1 MSIRE
6 AVPADVPA
14 MLAIYA
20 EYVTQTAVSFEYE
33 VPSEAEFTRRLTE
46 HTAVYPWLVW
56 EEDNRVLGYCY
67 AGRAFERA
75 AYAWNAEISCYL
87 AHEAQHRGIGRQL
100 YARAVH
106 IVGSFDRMEKELKNW
121 DEFGLLRIG
130 ATPTLASVLLPKT
143 LMTFEKRH
151 PKLRVR
157 CSVENGTHL
166 QEALADDRLDFAL
179 VEGEVAAEHLHAEPF
194 SEDRLILLLPPDD
207 PRRNAPALT
216 LRELAESPLLLR
228 EKGSMGRSFL
238 DRVFAAHDLPLEP
251 LMESISTHAII
262 QAVHAGLGISF
273 LPQRLIRHSVESGFV
288 ATRAVDDE
296 PFVRRNF
303 AAWHED
309 KFLTRSARELLE
321 DFRRCSADLC
331 GDHAR
336 K

>member
-1 MSIRE
+1 MTLRHLRVFL
-6 AVPADVPA
+6 AVYQTQNVTRA
-14 MLAIYA
+14 A
-20 EYVTQTAVSFEYE
+20 ERLHMTQPTVTRAVQELERYYGVRLFERIN
-33 VPSEAEFTRRLTE
+33 RRLYITQ
-46 HTAVYPWLVW
+46 
-56 EEDNRVLGYCY
+56 
-67 AGRAFERA
+67 
-75 AYAWNAEISCYL
+75 S
-87 AHEAQHRGIGRQL
+87 GRQL

-143 LMTFEKRH
+143 LMTFEKKH

-179 VEGEVAAEHLHAEPF
+179 IEGEVAAEHLHAEPF

-273 LPQRLIRHSVESGFV
+273 LPQRLIQHSVESGFV

-303 AAWHED
+303 AVWHED

>member
-1 MSIRE
+1 MTLRHLRVFL
-6 AVPADVPA
+6 AVYQTQNVTRA
-14 MLAIYA
+14 A
-20 EYVTQTAVSFEYE
+20 ERLHMPQPTVTRAVQELERYYGVRLFERIN
-33 VPSEAEFTRRLTE
+33 RRLYITQ
-46 HTAVYPWLVW
+46 
-56 EEDNRVLGYCY
+56 
-67 AGRAFERA
+67 
-75 AYAWNAEISCYL
+75 S
-87 AHEAQHRGIGRQL
+87 GRQL

-143 LMTFEKRH
+143 LMTFEKKH

-179 VEGEVAAEHLHAEPF
+179 IEGEVAAEHLHAEPF

-216 LRELAESPLLLR
+216 LRELAEAPLLLR

-303 AAWHED
+303 AVWHED

>member
-1 MSIRE
+1 MDSMTLRHLRVFL
-6 AVPADVPA
+6 AVYQTQNVTRA
-14 MLAIYA
+14 A
-20 EYVTQTAVSFEYE
+20 ERLHMTQPTVTRAVQELERYYGVRLFERIN
-33 VPSEAEFTRRLTE
+33 RRLYITQ
-46 HTAVYPWLVW
+46 
-56 EEDNRVLGYCY
+56 
-67 AGRAFERA
+67 
-75 AYAWNAEISCYL
+75 S
-87 AHEAQHRGIGRQL
+87 GRQL

-143 LMTFEKRH
+143 LMTFEKKH

-179 VEGEVAAEHLHAEPF
+179 IEGEVAAEHLHAEPF

>member
-1 MSIRE
+1 MTLRHLRVFL
-6 AVPADVPA
+6 AVYQTQNVTRA
-14 MLAIYA
+14 A
-20 EYVTQTAVSFEYE
+20 ERLHMTQPTVTRAVQELERYYGVRLFERIN
-33 VPSEAEFTRRLTE
+33 RRLYITQ
-46 HTAVYPWLVW
+46 
-56 EEDNRVLGYCY
+56 
-67 AGRAFERA
+67 
-75 AYAWNAEISCYL
+75 S
-87 AHEAQHRGIGRQL
+87 GRQL

-143 LMTFEKRH
+143 LMTFEKKH
-151 PKLRVR
+151 PKLHVR

-179 VEGEVAAEHLHAEPF
+179 IEGEVAAEHLHAEPF

-303 AAWHED
+303 AVWYED

-321 DFRRCSADLC
+321 DFHRCSADLC

-336 K
+336 KEQTGRH

>member
-1 MSIRE
+1 MTLRHLRVFL
-6 AVPADVPA
+6 AVYQTQNVTRA
-14 MLAIYA
+14 A
-20 EYVTQTAVSFEYE
+20 ERLHMTQPTVTRAVQELERYYGVRLFERIN
-33 VPSEAEFTRRLTE
+33 RRLYITQ
-46 HTAVYPWLVW
+46 
-56 EEDNRVLGYCY
+56 
-67 AGRAFERA
+67 
-75 AYAWNAEISCYL
+75 S
-87 AHEAQHRGIGRQL
+87 GRQL

-143 LMTFEKRH
+143 LMTFEKKH

-179 VEGEVAAEHLHAEPF
+179 IEGEVAAEHLHAEPF

-303 AAWHED
+303 AVWHED
-309 KFLTRSARELLE
+309 KFLTRSAWELLE

>member
-1 MSIRE
+1 MTLRHLRVFL
-6 AVPADVPA
+6 AVYQTQNVTRA
-14 MLAIYA
+14 A
-20 EYVTQTAVSFEYE
+20 ERLHMTQPTVTRAVQELERYYGVRLFERIN
-33 VPSEAEFTRRLTE
+33 RRLYITQ
-46 HTAVYPWLVW
+46 
-56 EEDNRVLGYCY
+56 
-67 AGRAFERA
+67 
-75 AYAWNAEISCYL
+75 S
-87 AHEAQHRGIGRQL
+87 GRQL

-143 LMTFEKRH
+143 LMTFEKKH

-179 VEGEVAAEHLHAEPF
+179 IEGEVAAEHLHAEPF

-262 QAVHAGLGISF
+262 QAVHAGPRISF
-273 LPQRLIRHSVESGFV
+273 LPQRPLRHSVESGLV

-303 AAWHED
+303 AVWHED

-321 DFRRCSADLC
+321 DFHRCSADLC

>member
-1 MSIRE
+1 MTLRHLRVFL
-6 AVPADVPA
+6 AVYQTQNVTRA
-14 MLAIYA
+14 A
-20 EYVTQTAVSFEYE
+20 ERLHMTQPTVTRAVQELERYYGVRLFERIN
-33 VPSEAEFTRRLTE
+33 RRLYITQ
-46 HTAVYPWLVW
+46 
-56 EEDNRVLGYCY
+56 
-67 AGRAFERA
+67 
-75 AYAWNAEISCYL
+75 S
-87 AHEAQHRGIGRQL
+87 GRQL

-106 IVGSFDRMEKELKNW
+106 IVGSFDRMEKGLKNW

-143 LMTFEKRH
+143 LMTFEKKH

-179 VEGEVAAEHLHAEPF
+179 IEGEVAAEHLHAEPF

-303 AAWHED
+303 AVWHED

>member
-1 MSIRE
+1 MTLRHLRVFL
-6 AVPADVPA
+6 AVYQTQNVTRA
-14 MLAIYA
+14 A
-20 EYVTQTAVSFEYE
+20 ERLHMTQPTVTRAVQELERYYGVRLFERIN
-33 VPSEAEFTRRLTE
+33 RRLYITQ
-46 HTAVYPWLVW
+46 
-56 EEDNRVLGYCY
+56 
-67 AGRAFERA
+67 
-75 AYAWNAEISCYL
+75 S
-87 AHEAQHRGIGRQL
+87 GRQL

-143 LMTFEKRH
+143 LMTFEKKH

-179 VEGEVAAEHLHAEPF
+179 IEGEVAAEHLHAEPF

-303 AAWHED
+303 AVWHED

-321 DFRRCSADLC
+321 DFRRCSADFC

>member
-1 MSIRE
+1 MTLRHLRVFL
-6 AVPADVPA
+6 AVYQTQNVTRA
-14 MLAIYA
+14 A
-20 EYVTQTAVSFEYE
+20 ERLHMTQPTVTRAVQELERYYGVRLFERINRRLYVTQS
-33 VPSEAEFTRRLTE
+33 
-46 HTAVYPWLVW
+46 
-56 EEDNRVLGYCY
+56 
-67 AGRAFERA
+67 
-75 AYAWNAEISCYL
+75 
-87 AHEAQHRGIGRQL
+87 GRQL

-106 IVGSFDRMEKELKNW
+106 IVGSFDQMEKELKNW

-143 LMTFEKRH
+143 LMTFEKKH
-151 PKLRVR
+151 PKLRIR

-179 VEGEVAAEHLHAEPF
+179 IEGEATAEHLHAEPF
-194 SEDRLILLLPPDD
+194 SVDRLILLLPPDD

-216 LRELAESPLLLR
+216 LRELVQSPLLLR

-238 DRVFAAHDLPLEP
+238 DRVFAAHELPLEP

-296 PFVRRNF
+296 PFIRRNF
-303 AAWHED
+303 AVWHED
-309 KFLTRSARELLE
+309 KFLTQSARELLE
-321 DFRRCSADLC
+321 AFRRCSRDFC
-331 GDHAR
+331 ESST
-336 K
+336 KE

>member
-1 MSIRE
+1 MTLRHLRVFL
-6 AVPADVPA
+6 AVYQTQNVTRA
-14 MLAIYA
+14 A
-20 EYVTQTAVSFEYE
+20 ERLHMTQPTVTRAVQELERYYGVRLFERIN
-33 VPSEAEFTRRLTE
+33 RRLYITQ
-46 HTAVYPWLVW
+46 
-56 EEDNRVLGYCY
+56 
-67 AGRAFERA
+67 
-75 AYAWNAEISCYL
+75 S
-87 AHEAQHRGIGRQL
+87 GRQL

>member
-1 MSIRE
+1 MTLRHLRVFL
-6 AVPADVPA
+6 AVYQTQNVTRA
-14 MLAIYA
+14 A
-20 EYVTQTAVSFEYE
+20 ERLHMTQPTVTRAVQELERYYGVRLFERIN
-33 VPSEAEFTRRLTE
+33 RRLYITQ
-46 HTAVYPWLVW
+46 
-56 EEDNRVLGYCY
+56 
-67 AGRAFERA
+67 
-75 AYAWNAEISCYL
+75 S
-87 AHEAQHRGIGRQL
+87 GRQL

-143 LMTFEKRH
+143 LMTFEKKH

-179 VEGEVAAEHLHAEPF
+179 IEGEVAAEHLHAEPF

-207 PRRNAPALT
+207 PHRNAPALT

-303 AAWHED
+303 AVWHED

>member
-1 MSIRE
+1 MTLRHLRVFL
-6 AVPADVPA
+6 AVYQTQNVTRA
-14 MLAIYA
+14 A
-20 EYVTQTAVSFEYE
+20 ERLHMTQPTVTRAVQELERYYGVRLFERIN
-33 VPSEAEFTRRLTE
+33 RRLYITQ
-46 HTAVYPWLVW
+46 
-56 EEDNRVLGYCY
+56 
-67 AGRAFERA
+67 
-75 AYAWNAEISCYL
+75 S
-87 AHEAQHRGIGRQL
+87 GRQL

-143 LMTFEKRH
+143 LMTFEKKH

-179 VEGEVAAEHLHAEPF
+179 IEGEVAAEHLHAEPF

-273 LPQRLIRHSVESGFV
+273 LPQRLIRHSVETGFV

-303 AAWHED
+303 AVWHED

>member
-1 MSIRE
+1 MTLRHLRVFL
-6 AVPADVPA
+6 AVYQTQNVTRA
-14 MLAIYA
+14 A
-20 EYVTQTAVSFEYE
+20 ERLHMTQPTVTRAVQELERYYGVRLFERIN
-33 VPSEAEFTRRLTE
+33 RRLYITQ
-46 HTAVYPWLVW
+46 
-56 EEDNRVLGYCY
+56 
-67 AGRAFERA
+67 
-75 AYAWNAEISCYL
+75 S
-87 AHEAQHRGIGRQL
+87 GRQL

-143 LMTFEKRH
+143 LMTFEKKH

-179 VEGEVAAEHLHAEPF
+179 IEGEVAAEHLHAEPF

-238 DRVFAAHDLPLEP
+238 DRVFATHDLPLEP

-303 AAWHED
+303 AVWHED

>member
-1 MSIRE
+1 MTLRHLRVFL
-6 AVPADVPA
+6 AVYQTQNVTRA
-14 MLAIYA
+14 A
-20 EYVTQTAVSFEYE
+20 ERLHMTQPTVTRAVQELERYYGVRLFERIN
-33 VPSEAEFTRRLTE
+33 RRLYITQ
-46 HTAVYPWLVW
+46 
-56 EEDNRVLGYCY
+56 
-67 AGRAFERA
+67 
-75 AYAWNAEISCYL
+75 S
-87 AHEAQHRGIGRQL
+87 GRQL

-143 LMTFEKRH
+143 LMTFEKKH

-179 VEGEVAAEHLHAEPF
+179 IEGEVAAEHLHAEPF

-303 AAWHED
+303 AVWHED
-309 KFLTRSARELLE
+309 KFFTRSARELLE

>member
-1 MSIRE
+1 MTLRHLRVFL
-6 AVPADVPA
+6 AVYQTQNVTRA
-14 MLAIYA
+14 A
-20 EYVTQTAVSFEYE
+20 ERLHMTQPTVTRAVQELERYYGVRLFERIN
-33 VPSEAEFTRRLTE
+33 RRLYITQ
-46 HTAVYPWLVW
+46 
-56 EEDNRVLGYCY
+56 
-67 AGRAFERA
+67 
-75 AYAWNAEISCYL
+75 S
-87 AHEAQHRGIGRQL
+87 GRQL

-143 LMTFEKRH
+143 LMTFEKKH
-151 PKLRVR
+151 PKLHVR

-179 VEGEVAAEHLHAEPF
+179 IEGEVAAEHLHAEPF

-303 AAWHED
+303 AVWHED

>member
-1 MSIRE
+1 MTLRHLRVFL
-6 AVPADVPA
+6 AVYQTQNVTRA
-14 MLAIYA
+14 A
-20 EYVTQTAVSFEYE
+20 ERLHMTQPTVTRAVQELERYYGVRLFERIN
-33 VPSEAEFTRRLTE
+33 RRLYITQ
-46 HTAVYPWLVW
+46 
-56 EEDNRVLGYCY
+56 
-67 AGRAFERA
+67 
-75 AYAWNAEISCYL
+75 S
-87 AHEAQHRGIGRQL
+87 GRQL

-143 LMTFEKRH
+143 LMTFEKKH

-179 VEGEVAAEHLHAEPF
+179 IEGEVAAEHLHAEPF

-296 PFVRRNF
+296 PFARRNF
-303 AAWHED
+303 AVWHED

>member
-1 MSIRE
+1 MTLRHLRVFL
-6 AVPADVPA
+6 AVYQTQNVTRA
-14 MLAIYA
+14 A
-20 EYVTQTAVSFEYE
+20 ERLHMTQPTVTRAVQELERYYGVRLFERIN
-33 VPSEAEFTRRLTE
+33 RRLYITQ
-46 HTAVYPWLVW
+46 
-56 EEDNRVLGYCY
+56 
-67 AGRAFERA
+67 
-75 AYAWNAEISCYL
+75 S
-87 AHEAQHRGIGRQL
+87 GRQL

-143 LMTFEKRH
+143 LMTFEKKH

-179 VEGEVAAEHLHAEPF
+179 IEGEVAAEHLHAEPF

-216 LRELAESPLLLR
+216 LREIAESPLLLR

-303 AAWHED
+303 AVWHED

>member
-1 MSIRE
+1 MTLRHLRVFL
-6 AVPADVPA
+6 AVYQTQNVTRA
-14 MLAIYA
+14 A
-20 EYVTQTAVSFEYE
+20 ERLHMTQPTVTRAVQELERYYGVRLFERIN
-33 VPSEAEFTRRLTE
+33 RRLYITQ
-46 HTAVYPWLVW
+46 
-56 EEDNRVLGYCY
+56 
-67 AGRAFERA
+67 
-75 AYAWNAEISCYL
+75 S
-87 AHEAQHRGIGRQL
+87 GRQL

-143 LMTFEKRH
+143 LMTFEKKH

-166 QEALADDRLDFAL
+166 QEALVDDRLDFAL
-179 VEGEVAAEHLHAEPF
+179 IEGEVAAEHLHAEPF

-303 AAWHED
+303 AVWHED

>member
-1 MSIRE
+1 MTLRHLRVFL
-6 AVPADVPA
+6 AVYQTQNVTRA
-14 MLAIYA
+14 A
-20 EYVTQTAVSFEYE
+20 ERLHMTQPTVTRAVQELERYYGVRLFERIN
-33 VPSEAEFTRRLTE
+33 RRLYITQ
-46 HTAVYPWLVW
+46 
-56 EEDNRVLGYCY
+56 
-67 AGRAFERA
+67 
-75 AYAWNAEISCYL
+75 S
-87 AHEAQHRGIGRQL
+87 GRQL

-143 LMTFEKRH
+143 LMTFEKKH
-151 PKLRVR
+151 PKLHVR

-179 VEGEVAAEHLHAEPF
+179 IEGEVAAEHLHAEPF

-303 AAWHED
+303 AVWHED

-331 GDHAR
+331 GDPAR

>member
-1 MSIRE
+1 MTLRHLRVFL
-6 AVPADVPA
+6 AVYQTQNVTRA
-14 MLAIYA
+14 A
-20 EYVTQTAVSFEYE
+20 ERLHMTQPTVTRAVQELERYYGVHLFERIN
-33 VPSEAEFTRRLTE
+33 RRLYITQ
-46 HTAVYPWLVW
+46 
-56 EEDNRVLGYCY
+56 
-67 AGRAFERA
+67 
-75 AYAWNAEISCYL
+75 S
-87 AHEAQHRGIGRQL
+87 GRQL

-143 LMTFEKRH
+143 LMTFEKKH

-179 VEGEVAAEHLHAEPF
+179 IEGEVAAEHLHAEPF

-303 AAWHED
+303 AVWHED

>member
-1 MSIRE
+1 MTLRHLRVFL
-6 AVPADVPA
+6 AVYQTQNVTRA
-14 MLAIYA
+14 A
-20 EYVTQTAVSFEYE
+20 ERLHMTQPTVTRAVQELERYYGVRLFERIN
-33 VPSEAEFTRRLTE
+33 RRLYITQ
-46 HTAVYPWLVW
+46 
-56 EEDNRVLGYCY
+56 
-67 AGRAFERA
+67 
-75 AYAWNAEISCYL
+75 S
-87 AHEAQHRGIGRQL
+87 GRQL

-143 LMTFEKRH
+143 LMTFEKKH

-179 VEGEVAAEHLHAEPF
+179 IEGEVAAEHLHAEPF

-207 PRRNAPALT
+207 PRRNASALT

-262 QAVHAGLGISF
+262 QAVPAGLGISF

-303 AAWHED
+303 AVWHED

>member
-1 MSIRE
+1 MTLRHLRVFL
-6 AVPADVPA
+6 AVYQTQNVTRA
-14 MLAIYA
+14 A
-20 EYVTQTAVSFEYE
+20 ERLHMTQPTVTRAVQELERYYGMRLFERIN
-33 VPSEAEFTRRLTE
+33 RRLYITQ
-46 HTAVYPWLVW
+46 
-56 EEDNRVLGYCY
+56 
-67 AGRAFERA
+67 
-75 AYAWNAEISCYL
+75 S
-87 AHEAQHRGIGRQL
+87 GRQL

-143 LMTFEKRH
+143 LMTFEKKH

-179 VEGEVAAEHLHAEPF
+179 IEGEVAAEHLHAEPF

-303 AAWHED
+303 AVWHED

>member
-1 MSIRE
+1 MTLRHLRVFL
-6 AVPADVPA
+6 AVYQTQNVTRA
-14 MLAIYA
+14 A
-20 EYVTQTAVSFEYE
+20 ERLHMTQPTVTRAVQELERYYGVRLFERIN
-33 VPSEAEFTRRLTE
+33 RRLYITQ
-46 HTAVYPWLVW
+46 
-56 EEDNRVLGYCY
+56 
-67 AGRAFERA
+67 
-75 AYAWNAEISCYL
+75 S
-87 AHEAQHRGIGRQL
+87 GRQL

-143 LMTFEKRH
+143 LMTFEKKH
-151 PKLRVR
+151 PKLHVR

-179 VEGEVAAEHLHAEPF
+179 IEGEVAAEHLHAEPF

-321 DFRRCSADLC
+321 DFRRCSADIC

>member
-1 MSIRE
+1 MTLRHLCVFL
-6 AVPADVPA
+6 AVYQTQNVTRA
-14 MLAIYA
+14 A
-20 EYVTQTAVSFEYE
+20 ERLHMTQPTVTRAVQELERYYGVRLFERIN
-33 VPSEAEFTRRLTE
+33 RRLYITQ
-46 HTAVYPWLVW
+46 
-56 EEDNRVLGYCY
+56 
-67 AGRAFERA
+67 
-75 AYAWNAEISCYL
+75 S
-87 AHEAQHRGIGRQL
+87 GRQL

-143 LMTFEKRH
+143 LMTFEKKH

-179 VEGEVAAEHLHAEPF
+179 IEGEVAAEHLHAEPF

-303 AAWHED
+303 AVWHED

>member
-1 MSIRE
+1 MTLRHLR
-6 AVPADVPA
+6 VF
-14 MLAIYA
+14 L
-20 EYVTQTAVSFEYE
+20 
-33 VPSEAEFTRRLTE
+33 
-46 HTAVYPWLVW
+46 AVYQTQNVT
-56 EEDNRVLGYCY
+56 
-67 AGRAFERA
+67 RAAERLHMTQPTVTRAVQELERYYGVRLFERI
-75 AYAWNAEISCYL
+75 N
-87 AHEAQHRGIGRQL
+87 RQL

-143 LMTFEKRH
+143 LMTFEKKH

-179 VEGEVAAEHLHAEPF
+179 IEGEVAAEHLHAEPF

-303 AAWHED
+303 AVWHED

>member
-1 MSIRE
+1 MTLRHLRVFL
-6 AVPADVPA
+6 AVYQTQNVTRA
-14 MLAIYA
+14 A
-20 EYVTQTAVSFEYE
+20 ERLHMTQPTVTRAVQELERYYGVRLFERIN
-33 VPSEAEFTRRLTE
+33 RRLYITQ
-46 HTAVYPWLVW
+46 
-56 EEDNRVLGYCY
+56 
-67 AGRAFERA
+67 
-75 AYAWNAEISCYL
+75 S
-87 AHEAQHRGIGRQL
+87 GRQL

-179 VEGEVAAEHLHAEPF
+179 IEGEVAAEHLHAEPF

>member
-1 MSIRE
+1 MTLRHLRVFL
-6 AVPADVPA
+6 AVYQTQNVTRA
-14 MLAIYA
+14 A
-20 EYVTQTAVSFEYE
+20 ERLHMTQPTVTRAVQELERYYGVRLFERIN
-33 VPSEAEFTRRLTE
+33 RRLYITQ
-46 HTAVYPWLVW
+46 
-56 EEDNRVLGYCY
+56 
-67 AGRAFERA
+67 
-75 AYAWNAEISCYL
+75 S
-87 AHEAQHRGIGRQL
+87 GRQL

-143 LMTFEKRH
+143 LMTCEKKH

-179 VEGEVAAEHLHAEPF
+179 IEGEVAAEHLHAEPF

-303 AAWHED
+303 AVWHED

>member
-1 MSIRE
+1 MTLRHLRVFL
-6 AVPADVPA
+6 AVYQTQNVTRA
-14 MLAIYA
+14 A
-20 EYVTQTAVSFEYE
+20 ERLHMTQPTVTRAVQELERYYGVRLFERIN
-33 VPSEAEFTRRLTE
+33 RRLYITQ
-46 HTAVYPWLVW
+46 
-56 EEDNRVLGYCY
+56 
-67 AGRAFERA
+67 
-75 AYAWNAEISCYL
+75 S
-87 AHEAQHRGIGRQL
+87 GRQL

-143 LMTFEKRH
+143 LMTFEKKH
-151 PKLRVR
+151 PKLHVR

-179 VEGEVAAEHLHAEPF
+179 IEGEVAAEHLHVEPF

-303 AAWHED
+303 AVWHED

>member
-1 MSIRE
+1 MTLRHLRVFL
-6 AVPADVPA
+6 AVYQTQNVTRA
-14 MLAIYA
+14 A
-20 EYVTQTAVSFEYE
+20 ERLHMTQPTVTRAVQELERYYGVRLFERIN
-33 VPSEAEFTRRLTE
+33 RRLYITQ
-46 HTAVYPWLVW
+46 
-56 EEDNRVLGYCY
+56 
-67 AGRAFERA
+67 
-75 AYAWNAEISCYL
+75 S
-87 AHEAQHRGIGRQL
+87 GRQL

-143 LMTFEKRH
+143 LMTFEKKH

-179 VEGEVAAEHLHAEPF
+179 IEGEVAAEHLHAEPF

-296 PFVRRNF
+296 PFFRRNF
-303 AAWHED
+303 AVWHED

-331 GDHAR
+331 GDYAR

>member
-1 MSIRE
+1 MTLRHLRVFL
-6 AVPADVPA
+6 AVYQTQNVTRA
-14 MLAIYA
+14 A
-20 EYVTQTAVSFEYE
+20 ERLHMTQPTVTRAVQELERYYGVRLFERIN
-33 VPSEAEFTRRLTE
+33 RRLYITQ
-46 HTAVYPWLVW
+46 
-56 EEDNRVLGYCY
+56 
-67 AGRAFERA
+67 
-75 AYAWNAEISCYL
+75 S
-87 AHEAQHRGIGRQL
+87 GRQL

-143 LMTFEKRH
+143 LMTFEKKH
-151 PKLRVR
+151 PKLCVR

-179 VEGEVAAEHLHAEPF
+179 IEGEVAAEHLHAEPF

-207 PRRNAPALT
+207 PRRNAPALK

-303 AAWHED
+303 AVWHED

>member
-1 MSIRE
+1 MTLRHLRVFL
-6 AVPADVPA
+6 AVYQTQNVTRA
-14 MLAIYA
+14 A
-20 EYVTQTAVSFEYE
+20 ERLHMTQPTVTRAVQELERYYGVRLFERIN
-33 VPSEAEFTRRLTE
+33 RRLYITQ
-46 HTAVYPWLVW
+46 
-56 EEDNRVLGYCY
+56 
-67 AGRAFERA
+67 
-75 AYAWNAEISCYL
+75 S
-87 AHEAQHRGIGRQL
+87 GRQL

-143 LMTFEKRH
+143 LMTFEKKH

-179 VEGEVAAEHLHAEPF
+179 IEGEVAVEHLHAEPF

-303 AAWHED
+303 AVWHED

>member
-1 MSIRE
+1 MTLRHLRVFL
-6 AVPADVPA
+6 AVYQTQNVTRA
-14 MLAIYA
+14 A
-20 EYVTQTAVSFEYE
+20 ERLHMTQPTVTRAVQELERYYGVRLFERIN
-33 VPSEAEFTRRLTE
+33 RRLYITQ
-46 HTAVYPWLVW
+46 
-56 EEDNRVLGYCY
+56 
-67 AGRAFERA
+67 
-75 AYAWNAEISCYL
+75 S
-87 AHEAQHRGIGRQL
+87 GRQL

-143 LMTFEKRH
+143 LMTFEKKH

-303 AAWHED
+303 AVWHED

>member
-1 MSIRE
+1 MTLRHLRVFL
-6 AVPADVPA
+6 AVYQTQNVTRA
-14 MLAIYA
+14 A
-20 EYVTQTAVSFEYE
+20 ERLHMTQPTVTRAVQELERYYGVRLFERIN
-33 VPSEAEFTRRLTE
+33 RRLYITQ
-46 HTAVYPWLVW
+46 
-56 EEDNRVLGYCY
+56 
-67 AGRAFERA
+67 
-75 AYAWNAEISCYL
+75 S
-87 AHEAQHRGIGRQL
+87 GRQL

-143 LMTFEKRH
+143 LMTFEKKH
-151 PKLRVR
+151 PKLHVR

-179 VEGEVAAEHLHAEPF
+179 IEGEVAAEHLHAEPF

-303 AAWHED
+303 AVWHED

-336 K
+336 KEQPGRH

>member
-1 MSIRE
+1 MTLRHLRVFL
-6 AVPADVPA
+6 AVYQTQNVTRA
-14 MLAIYA
+14 A
-20 EYVTQTAVSFEYE
+20 ERLHMTQPTVTRAVQELERYYGVRLFERIN
-33 VPSEAEFTRRLTE
+33 RRLYITQ
-46 HTAVYPWLVW
+46 
-56 EEDNRVLGYCY
+56 
-67 AGRAFERA
+67 
-75 AYAWNAEISCYL
+75 S
-87 AHEAQHRGIGRQL
+87 GRQL

-238 DRVFAAHDLPLEP
+238 DRVFAAHDLPLAP
-251 LMESISTHAII
+251 LLESISTHAII

>member
-1 MSIRE
+1 MTLRHLRVFL
-6 AVPADVPA
+6 AVYQTQNVTRA
-14 MLAIYA
+14 A
-20 EYVTQTAVSFEYE
+20 ERLHMTQPTVTRAVQELERYYGVRLFERIN
-33 VPSEAEFTRRLTE
+33 RRLYITQ
-46 HTAVYPWLVW
+46 
-56 EEDNRVLGYCY
+56 
-67 AGRAFERA
+67 
-75 AYAWNAEISCYL
+75 S
-87 AHEAQHRGIGRQL
+87 GRQL

-106 IVGSFDRMEKELKNW
+106 IVGSFDQMEKELKNW

-143 LMTFEKRH
+143 LMTFEKKH

-179 VEGEVAAEHLHAEPF
+179 IEGEVAAEHLHAEPF

-303 AAWHED
+303 AVWHED

>member
-1 MSIRE
+1 MTLRHLRVFL
-6 AVPADVPA
+6 AVYQTQNVTRA
-14 MLAIYA
+14 A
-20 EYVTQTAVSFEYE
+20 ERLHMTQPTVTRAVQELERYYGVRLFERIN
-33 VPSEAEFTRRLTE
+33 RRLYITQ
-46 HTAVYPWLVW
+46 
-56 EEDNRVLGYCY
+56 
-67 AGRAFERA
+67 
-75 AYAWNAEISCYL
+75 S
-87 AHEAQHRGIGRQL
+87 GRQL

-143 LMTFEKRH
+143 LMTFEKKH
-151 PKLRVR
+151 PKLHVR

-179 VEGEVAAEHLHAEPF
+179 IEGEVAAEHLHAEPF

-238 DRVFAAHDLPLEP
+238 DRVFAAHNLPLEP